1 MATTS
6 STSSTTSS
14 TSSSSVTSTLLSALG
29 GGSGI
34 NMASLAEQLSSAQY
48 ASRIDQLS
56 TKYDKLT
63 TQISAASTLKS
74 MISSLATSLGTRV
87 RTGDL
92 AVTPT
97 IANASVATVT
107 KGTLSGSGT
116 YSLEVTSVAKSQTLS
131 SPVYAASTSTVGSGT
146 LTLKFGTVSGSTFT
160 EDTSH
165 SAVDIT
171 VPAGATLSDVA
182 TATYCAPAKSPP
194 RSPCWSAPPG

>member
-1 MATTS
+1 LIRHPLTHRPRDRSFRHGYDLIHFEHDLVDIILVGHVDIA
-6 STSSTTSS
+6 
-14 TSSSSVTSTLLSALG
+14 VGPRRWQRHQHGVAG
-29 GGSGI
+29 G
-34 NMASLAEQLSSAQY
+34 AAFVAQY

-107 KGTLSGSGT
+107 REPSR
-116 YSLEVTSVAKSQTLS
+116 
-131 SPVYAASTSTVGSGT
+131 AA
-146 LTLKFGTVSGSTFT
+146 
-160 EDTSH
+160 
-165 SAVDIT
+165 
-171 VPAGATLSDVA
+171 
-182 TATYCAPAKSPP
+182 APIRWK
-194 RSPCWSAPPG
+194 